1 MGLLRCG
8 QLSVRLSAACT
19 VCLTR
24 SASSAEP
31 FTETLSPALCQC
43 LWCCHHPG
51 MTFVTGQACHLH
63 SALPPALLPWNKSGS
78 CLWPEELSLTCPA
91 ALPLILGPL
100 PCLSSPVPPP
110 PPTPGVPTPFY
121 PQQPQPRPQGI
132 FQCAFY
138 LKVITCP
145 SPPAESEDVCVLHRM
160 IRNS

>member
-63 SALPPALLPWNKSGS
+63 SALPPSLLPWNKSGS

-91 ALPLILGPL
+91 ASFCSPCPPAHPGPPALPE
-100 PCLSSPVPPP
+100 LSCA
-110 PPTPGVPTPFY
+110 PTPPNSGSPHPLLPTAAPAQASGHLPVCLLLKSY
-121 PQQPQPRPQGI
+121 
-132 FQCAFY
+132 Y
-138 LKVITCP
+138 LSISP
-145 SPPAESEDVCVLHRM
+145 S
-160 IRNS
+160 